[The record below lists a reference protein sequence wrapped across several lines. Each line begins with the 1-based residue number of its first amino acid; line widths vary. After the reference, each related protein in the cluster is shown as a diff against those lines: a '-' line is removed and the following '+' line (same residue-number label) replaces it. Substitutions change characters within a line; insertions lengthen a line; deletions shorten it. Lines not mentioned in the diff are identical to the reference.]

1 MILFFFMLLMLAMAG
16 GVVDHFQSIV
26 SNAPPP
32 KQAPF
37 TLEAAHGHSPPI
49 VPPAIA
55 PAPAPDK
62 DSADDASAPRAAAY
76 DPAGQAN
83 AVNKTGEKP

>member
-1 MILFFFMLLMLAMAG
+1 MILFFFMLLMLAMAW

-37 TLEAAHGHSPPI
+37 TLEAAHGQSPPI
-49 VPPAIA
+49 VPLAI
-55 PAPAPDK
+55 APAPDK